1 MQPDRGRARPFCE
14 REVKLAADVDLP
26 TSVFWRSLAQI
37 VSMSDDRHRRTA
49 RTPFGGALTAGRRK
63 TSLRHAACGRTGD
76 FPWMTACGAKQT
88 FDAAVRSEK
97 RQ

>member
-26 TSVFWRSLAQI
+26 TSVFWSSLAQI
-37 VSMSDDRHRRTA
+37 VSMSDDVIVCTA

-63 TSLRHAACGRTGD
+63 IATRGLWVNRRLPVDDRLWREAD
-76 FPWMTACGAKQT
+76 I
-88 FDAAVRSEK
+88 
-97 RQ
+97 